1 MRQSENWWYEFFD
14 TFRPV
19 FGVVDAKTTRAE
31 ARYLI
36 RKLKLGPRKSFLDL
50 ACGIGR
56 LSIPVARSGTK
67 VTGVDIMSSFLEE
80 LDRKD
85 KRGKL
90 KIETIQSDMR
100 RINFRNRFDSAA
112 NMWTSFGYF
121 EKESDNQLVLRKVYR
136 SLKPGGRF
144 LLHTI
149 NRDWIIKNFAPTAWF
164 RVGATRVL
172 EERSFDFSTSI
183 SRSVWTFIRDG
194 EEKSHQVAIRMYSF
208 HELIAMLEKAGFRE
222 VQGFGST
229 KDEPV
234 SSQSRMMYILGRK
247 LKNDRM

>member
-1 MRQSENWWYEFFD
+1 MSQSENWWNEFFD

-36 RKLKLGPRKSFLDL
+36 KKLKLGPRKSFLDL
-50 ACGIGR
+50 ACGIDR
-56 LSIPVARSGTK
+56 LSIPVARSGTR

-80 LDRKD
+80 LDRKA

-90 KIETIQSDMR
+90 RIETIQSDMR
-100 RINFRNRFDSAA
+100 RINFRNHFDSAA

-121 EKESDNQLVLRKVYR
+121 EGESDNQLVLRKVYQ

-149 NRDWIIKNFAPTAWF
+149 NRDWVIKNFARTGWF
-164 RVGATRVL
+164 SVGATKVL

-194 EEKSHQVAIRMYSF
+194 EEKSHRVAIRMYSL

-222 VQGFGST
+222 IEGFGSL

-234 SSQSRMMYILGRK
+234 SSHSRMMYIFGRK
-247 LKNDRM
+247 QKN